1 MSSLQGEFATLLTAP
16 AKILIVDDD
25 LINIRMLDGILH
37 DHYDIMVAVNGEQAL
52 KRALLVQPDLILLD
66 IGLGDLSGYDV
77 FKYLAANE
85 ITRDIP
91 VMFVTAHASEEEE
104 QQGLALGAVD
114 YVTKPYRPAIV
125 QARIKNHIELKR
137 QRDLL
142 TLLTAQDS
150 LTGLANK
157 HGFDL
162 FLEQAWHTA
171 IRYQEAIAVISASID
186 DFKQYNDQYGHIV
199 GNKSIKKVADVL
211 AKNLLRKTD
220 LLARYHEQQFICVL
234 TKTDLQGAYYVAH
247 KIQAALKDKAIP
259 HHYSD
264 VDQNMTLSLGVM
276 AMHPHFY
283 PSDRSVLI
291 DSVTRLMHAAQTLG
305 GNRILQKTYLPPRQ
319 H

>member
-125 QARIKNHIELKR
+125 QARIKNHIELKS

-142 TLLTAQDS
+142 TL
-150 LTGLANK
+150 
-157 HGFDL
+157 
-162 FLEQAWHTA
+162 
-171 IRYQEAIAVISASID
+171 
-186 DFKQYNDQYGHIV
+186 
-199 GNKSIKKVADVL
+199 
-211 AKNLLRKTD
+211 
-220 LLARYHEQQFICVL
+220 
-234 TKTDLQGAYYVAH
+234 
-247 KIQAALKDKAIP
+247 
-259 HHYSD
+259 
-264 VDQNMTLSLGVM
+264 
-276 AMHPHFY
+276 
-283 PSDRSVLI
+283 
-291 DSVTRLMHAAQTLG
+291 
-305 GNRILQKTYLPPRQ
+305 
-319 H
+319 